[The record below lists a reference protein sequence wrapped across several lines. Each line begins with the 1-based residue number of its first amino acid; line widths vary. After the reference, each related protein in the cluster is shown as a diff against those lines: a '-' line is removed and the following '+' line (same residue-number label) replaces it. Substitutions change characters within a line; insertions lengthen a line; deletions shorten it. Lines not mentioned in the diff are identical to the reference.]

1 MKKTLSSICVV
12 FLSITL
18 IPLKTFALDDAG
30 YFIVT
35 AYYSPL
41 PNQKYYYTGNYESEI
56 KLN

>member
-1 MKKTLSSICVV
+1 MKKILSSVCVV
-12 FLSITL
+12 LLSIPL
-18 IPLKTFALDDAG
+18 IPLKTFASDDAG

-41 PNQKYYYTGNYESEI
+41 PNQKYYYTGDYESEI